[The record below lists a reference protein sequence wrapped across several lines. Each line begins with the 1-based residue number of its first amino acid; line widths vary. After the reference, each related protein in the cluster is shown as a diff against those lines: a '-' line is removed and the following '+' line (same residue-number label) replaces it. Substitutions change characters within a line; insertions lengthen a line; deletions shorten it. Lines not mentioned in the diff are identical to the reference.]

1 MDLYELIDKVFMP
14 FYRFPDNALTGYY
27 FGTLVLA
34 FASMIIGEY
43 SISFAFRLN
52 KGMIDH
58 DIRRIDRFQNLSFEA
73 LKAGD
78 KDSFKACNGIANETY
93 GKSFFSQITLSAASL
108 WPLFIALGWMQY
120 RFSGV
125 EFHLP
130 VSVPLSGGSIGY
142 LATFLFC
149 YVVVHIV
156 VKKAKAFLYKEIRQL
171 YQKA

>member
-1 MDLYELIDKVFMP
+1 MP

-27 FGTLVLA
+27 LGTLVLA
-34 FASMIIGEY
+34 FAGMIIGKY

-52 KGMIDH
+52 KGMIDQ
-58 DIRRIDRFQNLSFEA
+58 DNSRIDHFQNLSFEA

-78 KDSFKACNGIANETY
+78 KAAFKACNGIANETF
-93 GKSFFSQITLSAASL
+93 GKSFFTQITLSAASL

-130 VSVPLSGGSIGY
+130 GSVPLFGGSIGY
-142 LATFLFC
+142 PATFLFC

-156 VKKAKAFLYKEIRQL
+156 VKKAKAFFYNGISQM
-171 YQKA
+171 Y